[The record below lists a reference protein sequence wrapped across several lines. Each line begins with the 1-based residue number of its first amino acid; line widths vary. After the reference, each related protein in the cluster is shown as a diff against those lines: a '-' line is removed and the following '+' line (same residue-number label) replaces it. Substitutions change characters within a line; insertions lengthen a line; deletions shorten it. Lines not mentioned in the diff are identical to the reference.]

1 MSKIVSKTLFGKGC
15 ENNICVLLG
24 DREKDTSPRYGVY
37 EGAEF

>member
-37 EGAEF
+37 KGAEF